1 MCYPTDQMLPQLA
14 AYILHRLQPADLPV
28 QPGLP
33 HSPCPDGEEPAHSW
47 CSHHLDEY
55 GPGLSM
61 KTHSTP
67 LLADVIGTIKGK
79 LGGDKLL
86 RAEFWFP
93 S

>member
-1 MCYPTDQMLPQLA
+1 
-14 AYILHRLQPADLPV
+14 
-28 QPGLP
+28 
-33 HSPCPDGEEPAHSW
+33 
-47 CSHHLDEY
+47 
-55 GPGLSM
+55 M

-67 LLADVIGTIKGK
+67 LLADIIGTIKGK